1 MQEKNAA
8 DFGFDSVLS
17 GWFAKRFGRPTGVQ
31 QQAWVQIAKG
41 GHTLISSP
49 TGSGKT
55 LAALLPCLDAV
66 VRNKR
71 SDMENYAAGVRVL
84 VVTPLKALNNDIHHH
99 LLGFMKEIAEEAEL
113 QTSCAGAADMAGQG
127 RSLNET
133 AAETGLPGDPTHGR
147 EAMTDNQRRQG
158 PSTEISPEDAG
169 SSVADGNAAPWPGI
183 AVGVRTGDTSQSTR
197 ASMLKS
203 PPDVLVTTPESL
215 YLLLTSP
222 RARLMLRT
230 VRQVVVDE
238 IHELAADKRGMHLS
252 LTLERLDAW
261 CGRPAQRIG
270 VSATQK
276 PIERVARYLGGWAD
290 GQPRPVGIVEST
302 ADKRYDLLLTVP
314 EPARPG
320 FGADREAIWTPL
332 VQRIL
337 QLMEDCK
344 AALVFVNSRR
354 LCERLT
360 LRLNDHAGYELARSH
375 HGSVA
380 REKRLEVE
388 RLLKA
393 GELRCL
399 VATSSLELGI
409 DVGHVDLVIQIDSPQ
424 SAAAGIQRVGRAG
437 HSVGGVSRGVLLARS
452 RSFLPELAVLGR
464 RIAARDIEAI
474 RVPQGGLDVLA
485 QQIVAMLAGGDAWTL
500 PELLRLLGQS
510 DSFRAMPRERVTAM
524 LDVLSGLYPFV
535 RPLIAWD
542 RDSGRL
548 QALPVTAVA
557 ALTGAGTIPQS
568 TAYPVHHNET
578 GLRLGELDEE
588 FVHESSVGDVFQLG
602 TSSWRIV
609 RIRPERIYVSESENR
624 YSEIPFWRG
633 EAGGRSFA
641 LGAETGRLWRELSER
656 LQDNFPSKAAGTDA
670 AANAGPDGDASGS
683 MARKADTTAD
693 SGTGMYT
700 DIHMDEAESSNAS
713 CGTERKAKTGTD
725 TNSATTANASCGT
738 DANSVL
744 GSSADNNAGM
754 SRHAK
759 ASWAADE
766 QANEPA
772 AGEPADAGRTARD
785 AAALAW
791 LMTNCFMDAEAG
803 GQLIAFVRS
812 QMAAHAVPT
821 DRTVVLESFA
831 DEHGQTHIILHSLFG
846 RKLNHAWLLALESK
860 LRLQSWTP
868 LYTNAKDNGIEIVL
882 RLQGSAQI
890 AAVTQELIAL
900 RADEAE
906 QLLSE
911 AVAGSPMFAAAFSR
925 LAETSLLLSRSFER
939 MPAWKKRMRS
949 EELLKASLPYKER
962 FPLLQEAVRECLEQ
976 QLDAARLRALLA
988 DTAAGKLT
996 FAVRHSLYPSPL
1008 AAAFQ
1013 ADYVQTKLYESDA
1026 LPRDLQLELVGFS
1039 RQLAAEVFGPEAVRQ
1054 AIDPQVLAAEAA
1066 RLERGAPTQHAAAP
1080 AGPDSL
1086 LRLLKEQGD
1095 SSRSELERAIPAP
1108 QLDGWLAALTSDRR
1122 AQAVTLG
1129 GETRYICSDERELYA
1144 DLGASAFA
1152 QNFIWQRYADRVLS
1166 FTAAALAE
1174 RYGLD
1179 AATAS
1184 GWIRT
1189 AAEAGAV
1196 QPAPFAASAAE
1207 ELWTSSQIASRL
1219 IRMSLEA
1226 YRRAEDAVSP
1236 LDYWRSMPL
1245 REQLGRGSA
1254 AGADGLREA
1263 LRSLEGLFLPV
1274 SLWETVLLPA
1284 RQTGYRK
1291 QELDLLCASGELVW
1305 VGRQEPDEKEGRIAF
1320 FLQDSPDGKLLL
1332 APCLERA
1339 AQQPPSCP
1347 ALLELI
1353 RGKGASFL
1361 SRLSLE
1367 ASKPPSALLDELL
1380 TLVWDGRIAN
1390 DQFAPLRLHATA
1402 KRSAPKGD
1410 KFQSGL
1416 GRWYALET
1424 ADAPAY
1430 DREAAALLWT
1440 RHLLDRFGIVTKD
1453 VADAYSPYSWDAHLP
1468 ALRQLE
1474 MWGLVVRGLF
1484 IRELQILQF
1493 ASKPFLDRLRRPQA
1507 ATANLGEPELIA
1519 ALDPANPFGLI
1530 VPWPQLKGASFAR
1543 KNGNFLLAQ
1552 GASWLYWI
1560 ENNGRRIYSMS
1571 PGAGFAAADDAAP
1584 LRRSDAGT
1592 AAAEPAAP
1600 NIPASA
1606 PAHLPCGEANV
1617 EQTLDQLKSMFR
1629 LFLRSQSLRKIVVD
1643 SWNGVRIADAPEREL
1658 LQRLGAERDR
1668 SSYVL
1673 WPSQLQ

>member
-1 MQEKNAA
+1 MRDKHAA
-8 DFGFDSVLS
+8 DFGFDNVLS
-17 GWFAKRFGRPTGVQ
+17 SWFTKRFGLPTGVQ
-31 QQAWVQIAKG
+31 QQAWAQIAG
-41 GHTLISSP
+41 DGHILISSP

-55 LAALLPCLDAV
+55 LAALLPCLDGV
-66 VRNKR
+66 VQEKR
-71 SDMENYAAGVRVL
+71 SSAKDYASGVRVL

-99 LLGFMKEIAEEAEL
+99 LLGFMQEIAAEAEL
-113 QTSCAGAADMAGQG
+113 QTLGRPLAEVSDTSPTSAKGAD
-127 RSLNET
+127 
-133 AAETGLPGDPTHGR
+133 D
-147 EAMTDNQRRQG
+147 
-158 PSTEISPEDAG
+158 
-169 SSVADGNAAPWPGI
+169 APWPGI
-183 AVGVRTGDTSQSTR
+183 SVGVRTGDTSQSTR
-197 ASMLKS
+197 ASMLKH

-222 RARLMLRT
+222 RARQMLRT

-276 PIERVARYLGGWAD
+276 PIERVARYLGGWTN
-290 GQPRPVGIVEST
+290 GQPRAVAIVESA

-314 EPARPG
+314 EPVRPG
-320 FGADREAIWTPL
+320 YGADREAIWTPL

-337 QLMEDCK
+337 QVMEGCR

-452 RSFLPELAVLGR
+452 RSSLPELAVLGR

-474 RVPQGGLDVLA
+474 RVPRGSLDVLA
-485 QQIVAMLAGGDAWTL
+485 QQIVAMMAGGDEWEL

-510 DSFRAMPRERVTAM
+510 DSFRAMSRDKVTAM

-542 RDSGRL
+542 RDADRL
-548 QALPVTAVA
+548 RALPVTSVA

-568 TAYPVHHNET
+568 TAYPVHHNES

-588 FVHESSVGDVFQLG
+588 FIQESSVGDVFQLG

-609 RIRPERIYVSESENR
+609 RIRPERVYVSESENR

-633 EAGGRSFA
+633 EAGSRSFE

-656 LQDNFPSKAAGTDA
+656 LRGSLDEGGFTGLSEAQDGERAA
-670 AANAGPDGDASGS
+670 AANGKPEASSDPQEKHSEHSLQDSAEDAPDAALALNGPATEAEAATEAGAADAS
-683 MARKADTTAD
+683 
-693 SGTGMYT
+693 
-700 DIHMDEAESSNAS
+700 
-713 CGTERKAKTGTD
+713 RKAK
-725 TNSATTANASCGT
+725 
-738 DANSVL
+738 
-744 GSSADNNAGM
+744 
-754 SRHAK
+754 
-759 ASWAADE
+759 
-766 QANEPA
+766 
-772 AGEPADAGRTARD
+772 D
-785 AAALAW
+785 AAALSW
-791 LMTNCFMDAEAG
+791 LMSECFMDAAAG
-803 GQLIAFVRS
+803 SQLIAFVRS

-831 DEHGQTHIILHSLFG
+831 DEHGQTHIVLHSLFG
-846 RKLNHAWLLALESK
+846 RRLNRAWLMALESK
-860 LRLQSWTP
+860 LRVHGWTP
-868 LYTNAKDNGIEIVL
+868 LYSNAKDNGIELVL
-882 RLQGSAQI
+882 RLEGSGQI
-890 AAVTQELIAL
+890 AAVTQQLIAL

-962 FPLLQEAVRECLEQ
+962 FPLLQEAVRECLEE
-976 QLDAARLRALLA
+976 QLDAARLQTLLTEA
-988 DTAAGKLT
+988 AAGRLT

-1066 RLERGAPTQHAAAP
+1066 RLERGTPAHAAAP
-1080 AGPDSL
+1080 DGPDSL

-1095 SSRSELERAIPAP
+1095 SSRAELERAIPAE
-1108 QLDGWLAALTSDRR
+1108 QLDGWLDALLTDRR
-1122 AQAVTLG
+1122 AQAVACG
-1129 GETRYICSDERELYA
+1129 GESRYISSDERELYA
-1144 DLGASAFA
+1144 DVHVSAFA
-1152 QNFIWQRYADRVLS
+1152 QSFILQRYADRVLS
-1166 FTAAALAE
+1166 FTAATLAE

-1179 AATAS
+1179 A
-1184 GWIRT
+1184 T
-1189 AAEAGAV
+1189 AAANWIQSTAASGAV
-1196 QPAPFAASAAE
+1196 QPAPFAAGE
-1207 ELWTSSQIASRL
+1207 DEGLWTSGKIASRL

-1236 LDYWRSMPL
+1236 FDYWRSMPL
-1245 REQLGRGSA
+1245 REQLGRSA
-1254 AGADGLREA
+1254 APGTEGLREA

-1274 SLWETVLLPA
+1274 SLWESVLLPS

-1305 VGRQEPDEKEGRIAF
+1305 VGRQEPEEKEGRIAF

-1339 AQQPPSCP
+1339 ALRPPSRP

-1353 RGKGASFL
+1353 RSKGASFL

-1367 ASKPPSALLDELL
+1367 AGQPPSALLGELL
-1380 TLVWDGRIAN
+1380 DLVWDGRIAN
-1390 DQFAPLRLHATA
+1390 DQFAPLRLHAAAA

-1424 ADAPAY
+1424 TADRAY

-1440 RHLLDRFGIVTKD
+1440 RHLLDRFGIMTKD
-1453 VADAYSPYSWDAHLP
+1453 VAEAYSPYTWDVHLP

-1474 MWGLVVRGLF
+1474 LWGLVVRGLF
-1484 IRELQILQF
+1484 IRDLPALQF
-1493 ASKPFLDRLRRPQA
+1493 AAKTFLDRLRRTLP
-1507 ATANLGEPELIA
+1507 ANTVPAGEPTLIC

-1530 VPWPQLKGASFAR
+1530 VPWPSVKGATFAR
-1543 KNGNFLLAQ
+1543 KNGNFLLVQ
-1552 GASWLYWI
+1552 GGSWLYWI

-1571 PGAGFAAADDAAP
+1571 HAALATTAGPTLTIRPDRSSDLDPSLSADAGSAFSPQARESTAADTLAEDDAAQA
-1584 LRRSDAGT
+1584 LER
-1592 AAAEPAAP
+1592 
-1600 NIPASA
+1600 
-1606 PAHLPCGEANV
+1606 
-1617 EQTLDQLKSMFR
+1617 LKSMFR

-1668 SSYVL
+1668 NSYVL